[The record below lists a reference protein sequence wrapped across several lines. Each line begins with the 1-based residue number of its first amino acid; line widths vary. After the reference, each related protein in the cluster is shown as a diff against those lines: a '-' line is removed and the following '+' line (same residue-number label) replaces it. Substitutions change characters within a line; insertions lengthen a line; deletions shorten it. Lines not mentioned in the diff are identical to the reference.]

1 MPITAVTQDDEALTM
16 TVVADFPVPL
26 SRLWDAYTDPRTLE
40 RFWGPPTYPAVF
52 TRHDMYPGGRS
63 HSIMT
68 GPDGDVSRGYWEY
81 LAVTP
86 LESFEVLDG
95 FALADGS
102 PNHDMP
108 SMRMTFTFDETD
120 EGSRMTNTTYFNTL
134 EELEQLLGMGMAEG
148 MRSAMGQMD
157 DVLASL

>member
-63 HSIMT
+63 HYIMT